1 MTNGPGA
8 ASPDPVSGLRRH
20 GQRFRKGQGELMQL
34 FEWGIAS
41 NASGQ
46 PGLHVAGIS
55 GSAPGAQAQM
65 LIALDAVPAR
75 IRSRGW
81 VTRLALGDDRLTY
94 DRLDT
99 FVLVNRDGN
108 GVVQWLAD
116 EAGSTDADMAGN
128 PADPARQPKQK
139 IMVDGSRLQRLR
151 QAQGL
156 SRRRLAWDAGVSVA
170 TLARLESQPRPQC
183 LGRTLT
189 RLADVLGENPRAL
202 VSAAPP
208 DRAEPVSRR
217 GGTP

>member
-1 MTNGPGA
+1 
-8 ASPDPVSGLRRH
+8 
-20 GQRFRKGQGELMQL
+20 MQL

-41 NASGQ
+41 SASGQ
-46 PGLHVAGIS
+46 PGLHVVGIS

-65 LIALDAVPAR
+65 LVALDAVPVR

-108 GVVQWLAD
+108 GVVQWL
-116 EAGSTDADMAGN
+116 TDALASLDAGGMAGN
-128 PADPARQPKQK
+128 PADPARQPMQK
-139 IMVDGSRLQRLR
+139 IVVDGRRLLGLR
-151 QAQGL
+151 QARGL
-156 SRRRLAWDAGVSVA
+156 SRERLAWDAGVPVT

-183 LGRTLT
+183 WGRTLT

-202 VSAAPP
+202 VSAGPP
-208 DRAEPVSRR
+208 DRD
-217 GGTP
+217 

>member
-1 MTNGPGA
+1 VP
-8 ASPDPVSGLRRH
+8 GLRRH
-20 GQRFRKGQGELMQL
+20 GQRFWKGQGELMQL

-46 PGLHVAGIS
+46 PGLHVVGIS
-55 GSAPGAQAQM
+55 GSAPSAQAQM

-108 GVVQWLAD
+108 GVVQWLANA
-116 EAGSTDADMAGN
+116 AGSTDTADMAGN

-139 IMVDGSRLQRLR
+139 ITVDGSRLQLLR

-156 SRRRLAWDAGVSVA
+156 SRERLAWDAGVSVT
-170 TLARLESQPRPQC
+170 TLVRLESQPRPQC

-202 VSAAPP
+202 VSTAPP
-208 DRAEPVSRR
+208 DRS
-217 GGTP
+217 